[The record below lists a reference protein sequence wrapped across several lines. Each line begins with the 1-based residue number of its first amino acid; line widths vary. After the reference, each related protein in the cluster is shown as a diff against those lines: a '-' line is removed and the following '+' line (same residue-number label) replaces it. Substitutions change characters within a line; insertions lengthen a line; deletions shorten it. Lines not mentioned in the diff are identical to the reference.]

1 MKSETLG
8 EETREPGEARCHE
21 VTREDVATSREL
33 VEFIRRSPSMFHSV
47 ATIRDYLDRAGA
59 TYLPEGEAWRLER
72 GGMYYTVRNGSSSR
86 GAWARSSTA
95 TTSRCAPRT
104 RTLPRT
110 R

>member
-47 ATIRDYLDRAGA
+47 ATIRD
-59 TYLPEGEAWRLER
+59 
-72 GGMYYTVRNGSSSR
+72 
-86 GAWARSSTA
+86 
-95 TTSRCAPRT
+95 
-104 RTLPRT
+104 
-110 R
+110 